1 MAALEF
7 RVSAMAETDYW
18 LTRCEQN
25 QQDISWRPVYW
36 LATEALLLGLIGL
49 LWALPVPDAITA
61 ISPLLNWG
69 SLFLMATLIY
79 YFIISLPLAIGMLP
93 VVVAIFAFEFWLA
106 GFEAWARPVAAALVL
121 GGVAGLCVAHH
132 AGGGLRAVF
141 RDIQLLML
149 APLWLLSR
157 LYRRLGIPR

>member
-1 MAALEF
+1 M
-7 RVSAMAETDYW
+7 SETNYW
-18 LTRCEQN
+18 LKRFEQN

-36 LATEALLLGLIGL
+36 LATALLLLGLLGL
-49 LWALPVPDAITA
+49 LWALPVPAALTS

-93 VVVAIFAFEFWLA
+93 VVVAIVAFEVWLA
-106 GFEAWARPVAAALVL
+106 SHHGWARPIAALMTL
-121 GGVAGLCVAHH
+121 GGGGGLFLAHH
-132 AGGGLRAVF
+132 AHGGLRAVF

-157 LYRRLGIPR
+157 LYRRLGIPS